1 MSPPVCFF
9 IGPFGEVGSAER
21 KWFTFLVES
30 VLKPALEPAFAVKS
44 ALDTAEPGDAVD
56 RIKTSLR
63 ESTIVVADLTYGKPN
78 VYYEVGMRHAFSRP
92 CVLLR
97 RSDEPAPF
105 NLVNQETIGVRAKY
119 DDSWG
124 DFAVADLKAL
134 QENVARQVAA
144 AIRNVPVPETD
155 GHVARFFDWSVIYSN
170 TIATD
175 WLGKQSSEIQEAI
188 THYEQGGGIER
199 TGDKRHVRLFAEY
212 LALKGASGQKYDGKV
227 FYVLDTLSHDTVFGY
242 GVFKFPGSTVLIEA
256 LGTEEDD
263 SVKITFRQPARQV
276 TVFNSLVDL
285 NPYQYLVDF
294 KPRKR
299 GKLSG
304 HIAHPDTGTIVGETE
319 LVPVVGMPRVRAVG
333 A

>member
-56 RIKTSLR
+56 RIKTSLL
-63 ESTIVVADLTYGKPN
+63 ESMIVVADLTYGKPN
-78 VYYEVGMRHAFSRP
+78 VYYEVGMRHAFERP

-97 RSDEPAPF
+97 RSDEAAPF

-119 DDSWG
+119 DDEWG

-144 AIRNVPVPETD
+144 AVRNRPVRETD

-170 TIATD
+170 TIAAD
-175 WLGKQSSEIQEAI
+175 WLGKQSPEIQEAI
-188 THYEQGGGIER
+188 TQYEQGGGIGR
-199 TGDKRHVRLFAEY
+199 SGDKRYVRSFAEY

-227 FYVLDTLSHDTVFGY
+227 FYVLDVLSHDTVFGY

-256 LGTEEDD
+256 LGTEEGEG
-263 SVKITFRQPARQV
+263 IQLTFRQPARQV

-285 NPYQYLVDF
+285 NPYQYVVDF
-294 KPRKR
+294 KPRK
-299 GKLSG
+299 GHKLCG
-304 HIAHPDTGTIVGETE
+304 QIAHPDTGTLVGDTE
-319 LVPVVGMPRVRAVG
+319 LVPCFGMGRARAAG